1 MDGYEKP
8 TLQFRRKGVSLM
20 TKEEILCTLQERGMT
35 EVIEL
40 IEDAEAGDLEE
51 LELVESLGLLRDEQL
66 NDAVLGLLRELGV
79 EIIYVSDDEDGE
91 EDE

>member
-1 MDGYEKP
+1 
-8 TLQFRRKGVSLM
+8 M